1 MFKYLRQYYLW
12 LLTVHPLLRFLKYP
26 WKVSTNCR
34 HEYHKVLANS
44 LLSNFLSSRLKNI
57 KFEFQRQSTVARVGA
72 ILFIIFNKFFFIRKI
87 ISGWFL
93 STLNSIEREHCSRVK
108 IKYFFNITFKWIPQS
123 ISYKSPARDRLSD
136 CLVIIA
142 CGLYLI

>member
-93 STLNSIEREHCSRVK
+93 STLNRKRTLLEGKNQI
-108 IKYFFNITFKWIPQS
+108 FFNITFKWIPQS